1 MGRIRQLRA
10 AEVEKILRRYNF
22 QKVSQKGSHRKWRNV
37 EQQLVV
43 IVPYHKGR
51 TVPLGTLKSIMT
63 QAKIPQSEWQRD

>member
-51 TVPLGTLKSIMT
+51 TVPLGTLKNIMT